1 MRTVG
6 LIAVGGAV
14 GALLRWAVDRAFP
27 TAGRDDWPLS
37 TLFINVTGSALLAL
51 ILVTTRRSW
60 IRPLVGTGLL
70 GGFTTFS
77 LVMSQVGRLTID
89 DGNLL
94 VNSVYLGM
102 TLFFSVSAVA
112 LIFRVFRR

>member
-1 MRTVG
+1 MKTVG

-14 GALLRWAVDRAFP
+14 GSLLRWLIGQWFP
-27 TAGRDDWPLS
+27 TAGRPDWPLS

-51 ILVTTRRSW
+51 VVVKARRSW

-77 LVMSQVGRLTID
+77 AVMSQVRWLTID
-89 DGNLL
+89 DSNLL
-94 VNSVYLGM
+94 VSFIYLGM
-102 TLFFSVSAVA
+102 TVTASLLAVI
-112 LIFRVFRR
+112 LVVRIFRK